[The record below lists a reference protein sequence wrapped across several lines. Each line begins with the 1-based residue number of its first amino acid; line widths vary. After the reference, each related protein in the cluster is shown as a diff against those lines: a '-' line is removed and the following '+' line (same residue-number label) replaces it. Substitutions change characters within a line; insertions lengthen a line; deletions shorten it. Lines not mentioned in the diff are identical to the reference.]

1 VKRLIIAAPQGRS
14 GKTTVAV
21 GLCAALAARG
31 LVVQAFKKGP
41 DYIDPSWLTGAS
53 GRPCRNL
60 DPYLM
65 GQETVVEAFER
76 GCVGADI
83 AVIEGAMGL
92 YDGLDL
98 EGSGSTAHVAR
109 WLQAPILLV
118 VNATRLTRSVAAMVQ
133 GYQRFEPETPLAGV
147 ILNNVAGE
155 RHRTMLTKATQLYC
169 GLPVV
174 GLFPRS
180 EALTI
185 PERHLGLVPRGE
197 NEGLVPAIEAARR
210 AVEQHFD
217 LGRILAI
224 AGVGGERGG
233 ETRRPS
239 EGETNRQSQV
249 ANLKSRIKIGLVRDR
264 AFSFYYPE
272 NLEALE
278 AAGAEVVIVDAL
290 KDPRLPP
297 VHGLYV
303 GGGFPEA
310 FLKELEANR
319 SLRMEIKAAVEDG
332 LPVYAECGGLMY
344 LARCITWQGQSGEM
358 VGILPC
364 DVEITARPQGH
375 GYVDLEVMGE
385 NPLFPTG
392 TILRG
397 HEFHNSRVT
406 RLESP
411 AFAYRVTRG
420 WGLDGRHDGLV
431 YKNVLAAYTHLHAL
445 GTPQWAADFVRLA
458 RGGS

>member
-1 VKRLIIAAPQGRS
+1 
-14 GKTTVAV
+14 
-21 GLCAALAARG
+21 
-31 LVVQAFKKGP
+31 
-41 DYIDPSWLTGAS
+41 
-53 GRPCRNL
+53 
-60 DPYLM
+60 M
-65 GQETVVEAFER
+65 
-76 GCVGADI
+76 
-83 AVIEGAMGL
+83 
-92 YDGLDL
+92 
-98 EGSGSTAHVAR
+98 
-109 WLQAPILLV
+109 
-118 VNATRLTRSVAAMVQ
+118 
-133 GYQRFEPETPLAGV
+133 
-147 ILNNVAGE
+147 
-155 RHRTMLTKATQLYC
+155 
-169 GLPVV
+169 
-174 GLFPRS
+174 
-180 EALTI
+180 
-185 PERHLGLVPRGE
+185 
-197 NEGLVPAIEAARR
+197 
-210 AVEQHFD
+210 
-217 LGRILAI
+217 
-224 AGVGGERGG
+224 
-233 ETRRPS
+233 
-239 EGETNRQSQV
+239 
-249 ANLKSRIKIGLVRDR
+249 
-264 AFSFYYPE
+264 
-272 NLEALE
+272 
-278 AAGAEVVIVDAL
+278 IVDAL
-290 KDPRLPP
+290 NDPRLPP

-344 LARCITWQGQSGEM
+344 LARRITWQGQSGEM

-375 GYVDLEVMGE
+375 GYVGLEVIGD

-458 RGGS
+458 RGGR